1 VTIGNRLRTHFTER
15 LLPDAVFQ
23 IAPTHLSGIRVGRN
37 DGSVKGGFVQPFRER
52 PVTPSFD
59 RPNVT
64 ARAALEEAIDQGKR
78 NLRISSG
85 TAALLIPEPSVR
97 VFVFRVDAFP
107 ASGKERDAFIRW
119 RIAKQMPLIPEDAR
133 LDYAAT
139 PGRGPRKVIAAMAR
153 QVVVWEYEA
162 LFEKAGLKPV
172 VVGVP
177 SLALLN
183 LVGGDG
189 PKNGLLLNLEDETLT
204 LLALGTPAGPSTARR
219 MSARPPGA
227 PLRSAPTIS
236 SGRRRTR
243 SATSKTRRRPG
254 PRGFGSVPPPNPRCR
269 RSRGAWASG
278 SACRSRPSI
287 TKRRGRGPRPIRPCS
302 PLSSDRSNDRHAATR
317 PEPGHAAAP

>member
-1 VTIGNRLRTHFTER
+1 VAILKRPRAHFTER

-23 IAPTHLSGIRVGRN
+23 VSPGYLSGIRVARS
-37 DGSVKGGFVQPFRER
+37 DRSVKGGFVLPFRER
-52 PVTPSFD
+52 PVAPSFD

-64 ARAALEEAIDQGKR
+64 DRAALEEAIDQGKR

-204 LLALGTPAGPSTARR
+204 LLALGDPGWTLYRQKDVGSSAGSAAEERADNIVREAENTIRYLEDKEKARTER
-219 MSARPPGA
+219 VW
-227 PLRSAPTIS
+227 LRSAAETEMPEIA
-236 SGRRRTR
+236 RRLGERIGLPVE
-243 SATSKTRRRPG
+243 AVDYEA
-254 PRGFGSVPPPNPRCR
+254 PR
-269 RSRGAWASG
+269 AWSEAHK
-278 SACRSRPSI
+278 AVLA
-287 TKRRGRGPRPIRPCS
+287 
-302 PLSSDRSNDRHAATR
+302 PLI
-317 PEPGHAAAP
+317 GQIQ

>member
-1 VTIGNRLRTHFTER
+1 MAIGKRLKAHFTER

-23 IAPTHLSGIRVGRN
+23 VSPGYLSGIRVARS
-37 DGSVKGGFVQPFRER
+37 DRSVKGGFVLPFRER
-52 PVTPSFD
+52 PVAPSFD

-64 ARAALEEAIDQGKR
+64 DPAALEEAIAQGKK

-139 PGRGPRKVIAAMAR
+139 PGRGPRKLIVAMAR

-162 LFEKAGLKPV
+162 LFEKAGLRPV

-189 PKNGLLLNLEDETLT
+189 QKNGLLLNLEDETLT
-204 LLALGTPAGPSTARR
+204 LLALGDPGWTLYRQKDVGSSAGSAAEERADNIVREAENTIRYLEDKEKARTER
-219 MSARPPGA
+219 IW
-227 PLRSAPTIS
+227 LRSAAEAEVPEIARRLGERIGLPIGAVDYEAPRAW
-236 SGRRRTR
+236 SG
-243 SATSKTRRRPG
+243 AHKA
-254 PRGFGSVPPPNPRCR
+254 VL
-269 RSRGAWASG
+269 A
-278 SACRSRPSI
+278 
-287 TKRRGRGPRPIRPCS
+287 
-302 PLSSDRSNDRHAATR
+302 PLI
-317 PEPGHAAAP
+317 GQIQ